1 MDLSDSFESQAFVNA
16 NQLEQTETITCM
28 SCDSY
33 NAAAKGNIDFFKAIT
48 NQSLDLLQT
57 PNKNT
62 ILHIYITALI
72 PGSKSTLNPGSES
85 TTTLKTEAKSTTLNV
100 GLESTS
106 TLNAG
111 LESTTNFVKE
121 ILDMCPSLLQQAN
134 AKDET
139 PLHIAA
145 RYGHSDIVEILIKY
159 CAQTRHDQDLEEGIE
174 PVKKMLRMPNKEK
187 DTALHEAVRYNHL
200 EVVELLI
207 KEDPYFSYSA
217 NDADETPLYIAAE
230 RGFKDVLFQ
239 ILDKCKSPMHGGP
252 LGRTAL
258 HAAVLRGIIGHG
270 TIYLFSQYSTC
281 MVNLVMN
288 SGALIL

>member
-1 MDLSDSFESQAFVNA
+1 MDPSNSFESQAFVNA

-48 NQSLDLLQT
+48 NQSLDLLRT

-62 ILHIYITALI
+62 ILHIYITALN
-72 PGSKSTLNPGSES
+72 PGSKSTLYPRSES
-85 TTTLKTEAKSTTLNV
+85 TTLNTEAESTTPNV

-134 AKDET
+134 AKGET

-145 RYGHSDIVEILIKY
+145 RYGHSDIVEVLIKY

-174 PVKKMLRMPNKEK
+174 PVKEMLRMTNKEK

-200 EVVELLI
+200 EVVKLLI
-207 KEDPYFSYSA
+207 S
-217 NDADETPLYIAAE
+217 
-230 RGFKDVLFQ
+230 KD
-239 ILDKCKSPMHGGP
+239 
-252 LGRTAL
+252 
-258 HAAVLRGIIGHG
+258 LRFFI
-270 TIYLFSQYSTC
+270 FC
-281 MVNLVMN
+281 
-288 SGALIL
+288 